1 MTTGAKFLRVIG
13 VLVILGAVALLGVIF
28 VPVQRTPAQ
37 VQVAADAV
45 VVAGSG
51 EYAMRLGDCMACHT
65 AKGGVPFAGG
75 YPIDS
80 PLGTIYSSNIT
91 PDPDHGIGNWTLD
104 DFRASLYDGID
115 EEGRHLYPAMPSD
128 NYRKLSEADIV
139 SLFRY
144 LMDEVAPVAS
154 DPPETDLSF
163 PFDQRWG
170 LRLWKWVAY
179 EKAGFAPRYD
189 DLILDRGA
197 YLVEGPGHCGACHS
211 PRSALFVQSGYS
223 PDDGDFLSG
232 GVING
237 WAAPALR
244 GPGSAPAI
252 WDEAQLVAFLQ
263 SGRNNHAGVA
273 GEMASVVED
282 SLQYM
287 TDADVTAVARYLRHV
302 ATDANA
308 LATPGLRSGEATKSG
323 TAAMLLA
330 ASPDMDLGARLY
342 LDNCNACH
350 FSTGFGAD
358 GVFPELVGNASV
370 LADEPGGFL
379 QVILAGAAMPSTA
392 TRPARLRMP
401 SFGERLSDDEVAAL
415 ATFVRQA
422 WGNDASLVVAETVRE
437 VRANLP
443 E

>member
-1 MTTGAKFLRVIG
+1 MSYGGKILRMIG
-13 VLVILGAVALLGVIF
+13 VLAVLGAVALLGIIL

-37 VQVAADAV
+37 VQVAADEV
-45 VVAGSG
+45 VVASSG
-51 EYAMRLGDCMACHT
+51 EYAMRLGDCAACHT
-65 AKGGVPFAGG
+65 AKGGAPFAGG
-75 YPIDS
+75 HPIDS

-91 PDPDHGIGNWTLD
+91 PDAKHGIGNWTLD

-115 EEGRHLYPAMPSD
+115 EEGHHLYPAMPSE
-128 NYRKLSEADIV
+128 NYRKLSEADVV
-139 SLFRY
+139 SLYDY
-144 LMDEVAPVAS
+144 LRNEVAPVAN

-179 EKAGFAPRYD
+179 EKTGFEPRYSD
-189 DLILDRGA
+189 PVLDRGA

-211 PRSALFVQSGYS
+211 PRSPLFVQSGYS
-223 PDDGDFLSG
+223 PDDSDFLSG
-232 GVING
+232 GAING

-244 GPGSAPAI
+244 GPGSAPAL
-252 WDEAQLVAFLQ
+252 WEEAQLVAFLR
-263 SGRNNHAGVA
+263 SGRNNHTGVA
-273 GEMASVVED
+273 GEMVSVVED
-282 SLQYM
+282 SLQYL

-308 LATPGLRSGEATKSG
+308 SDTPRRPSVENTEDG

-350 FSTGFGAD
+350 FSTGAGAD
-358 GVFPELVGNASV
+358 GVFPELFGNANV
-370 LADEPGGFL
+370 LADEPGGLL
-379 QVILAGAAMPSTA
+379 QVILNGAAMPSTA

-401 SFGERLSDDEVAAL
+401 SFGDRLSDAEVAAL

-422 WGNDASLVVAETVRE
+422 WGNTAGPVDAKTVRQ
-437 VRANLP
+437 VRADFSD
-443 E
+443 

>member
-1 MTTGAKFLRVIG
+1 VTTGGKILR
-13 VLVILGAVALLGVIF
+13 LLGGLAIVAAVALLSIIF

-37 VQVAADAV
+37 VQVAADEV

-51 EYAMRLGDCMACHT
+51 EYAMRMGDCVACHT
-65 AKGGVPFAGG
+65 AKGGAPFAGG
-75 YPIDS
+75 LPIDS

-91 PDPDHGIGNWTLD
+91 PDPVHGIGNWTLD

-115 EEGRHLYPAMPSD
+115 DEGHHLYPAMPSD
-128 NYRKLSEADIV
+128 NYRKLSEADV
-139 SLFRY
+139 ASLYRY
-144 LMDEVAPVAS
+144 LMDQVTPVAS
-154 DPPETDLSF
+154 DPPETELSF

-179 EKAGFAPRYD
+179 EKAGFVPRYD
-189 DLILDRGA
+189 DLVLDRGA

-211 PRSALFVQSGYS
+211 PRSQLFVQSGYS
-223 PDDGDFLSG
+223 PDDSDFLSG
-232 GVING
+232 GVIDG
-237 WAAPALR
+237 WTAPALR

-252 WDEAQLVAFLQ
+252 WEEAQLVAFLQ

-282 SLQYM
+282 SMQYM

-302 ATDANA
+302 ATDADA
-308 LATPGLRSGEATKSG
+308 LDTPSVPIAEETENG

-350 FSTGFGAD
+350 FSTGAGAD
-358 GVFPELVGNASV
+358 GVFPELFGNASV
-370 LADEPGGFL
+370 LADEPSGFL
-379 QVILAGAAMPSTA
+379 QVILNGAAMPSTA

-401 SFGERLSDDEVAAL
+401 AFGERLSDDEVAAL

-422 WGNDASLVVAETVRE
+422 WGNDASPVAAETVRA